1 MKGFKLEKIS
11 VETAKLYEQ
20 AGLGIIVNELPFQG
34 RVQDELR
41 ELYGIGV
48 YVTTEDLKEFT
59 MHVVSP
65 RLDIILSDIQV
76 DNFST
81 YAEALEEG
89 LQEALSLVIDN
100 NLKKS

>member
-11 VETAKLYEQ
+11 VETSKLYEQ

-48 YVTTEDLKEFT
+48 YVTSQSLENFT
-59 MHVVSP
+59 MTVVSP
-65 RLDIILSDIQV
+65 RLNLILGDIQEG
-76 DNFST
+76 DFYT
-81 YAEALEEG
+81 YADALEEG
-89 LQEALSLVIDN
+89 LQKALKLVIDN